1 MDISITPASLLKGT
15 ITVPGDKSISHRSVM
30 IGAISEGDSIIEGFL
45 SAADPLSTL
54 RCVNALGI
62 QHTIESEKIIIHGKG
77 LHGLQKSIAQLDAG
91 NSGTTLRLLS
101 GILAGQPFTSSLSGD
116 QYLVKRPMQRIIDPL
131 RKMGA
136 HIESS
141 EQRTAP
147 LIIHG
152 KYPLQAIDYEL
163 PIPSAQ
169 VKSAIIFAGLFA
181 DGITRVIESTSS
193 RDHTE
198 RMLHLPQTMRNG
210 KSNIEVIGGT
220 RISGQSFHIPGDP
233 SSAAFFI
240 VAGLIV
246 PNSEITIKNVGL
258 NPTRIGYLSVLRD
271 MQADITIINQHIIGG
286 EPIGDIVVK
295 STPLR
300 SDMVLEGAI
309 IPNIID
315 EIPILAVAAV
325 FSDGNFIVRDAK
337 DLRFKETDRIAAIC
351 ANLRLMGIDVDEY
364 DDGFAFGSKKD
375 LFHQVFKSYDDHRIA
390 MAFGVASL
398 ALRGE
403 SKITDSECVTI
414 SFPSFW
420 PTLETL
426 KH

>member
-1 MDISITPASLLKGT
+1 MDISITPASHLNGT

-30 IGAISEGDSIIEGFL
+30 IGAISEGDTIIEGFL

-62 QHTIESEKIIIHGKG
+62 RHTIESEKIIIHGNG
-77 LHGLQKSIAQLDAG
+77 LHGFQKSIAQLDAG

-101 GILAGQPFTSSLSGD
+101 GILAGQAFTTSISGD

-131 RKMGA
+131 QRMGA
-136 HIESS
+136 QIDSS

-147 LIIHG
+147 LTIHG
-152 KYPLQAIDYEL
+152 KFPLQAIDYES

-198 RMLHLPQTMRNG
+198 RMLHLPQTMKNG
-210 KSNIEVIGGT
+210 KSIIEVTGGT
-220 RISGQSFHIPGDP
+220 RLECQSFHIPGDP

-240 VAGLIV
+240 VAALIV
-246 PNSEITIKNVGL
+246 PHSEITLNDIGI
-258 NPTRIGYLSVLRD
+258 NPTRIGYLKVLKD
-271 MQADITIINQHIIGG
+271 MNADVIIKNQRIIGG
-286 EPIGDIVVK
+286 EPIGDLVVK
-295 STPLR
+295 SSHLR

-315 EIPILAVAAV
+315 EIPILAVTAA

-337 DLRFKETDRIAAIC
+337 ELRFKETDRIAAIC

-364 DDGFAFGSKKD
+364 DDGFAFVSKKE
-375 LFHQVFKSYDDHRIA
+375 LFHGAFNSYDDHRIA
-390 MAFGVASL
+390 MAFGIASL
-398 ALRGE
+398 ALRDE
-403 SKITDSECVTI
+403 SKISDAECVSI

-420 PTLETL
+420 QTVEKL
-426 KH
+426 KQ